1 MLNSRIKPFEL
12 SLWKDELT
20 LVPGNSLT
28 YLNVYKGINT
38 DQEDLSFWYF
48 PRKWTETT
56 LTPYNSNAA
65 TISLGGNNGAAQNIE
80 SNLSTTA
87 INFKPNT
94 NYSIFVELKFSD
106 SNLPNWADYISINPN
121 SENFKMMNL
130 TKRIGDS
137 NYNTFRTIFD
147 SDIIISFNEEGF
159 NLNDSILRGEDAA
172 VLYQKNEDGVTRAY
186 CVCSLKTND
195 FLKEQNTV
203 GLWTTFNCFKT
214 GKWSG
219 RVEIQVIE
227 GKNFYDQI
235 LSQNENNVSNNH
247 YLERLKLKSKEN
259 PTTKDLK
266 GLFFETEGQA
276 NESILYIFQQKIR
289 EEIGIQKNDNDY
301 SITDNGI
308 INHISDNIFND
319 FFEEINA
326 TREKYAGN
334 FSNTNFYTDTYGV
347 FNKYFPFIP
356 IYSTSS
362 RSAFYQIR
370 ELKAK
375 DDNNSR
381 PFYKFLTASGYSG
394 EDNFLKIIKDNE
406 SGSTQQNLLKDAIGK
421 YIYEIFKNSY
431 IDTNINTDASYEY
444 LLLQLIVFYL
454 NNNSTIRYIHNLIYE
469 EVGKYCKDK
478 LLDLATMNMINISVY
493 VIVLL
498 SVVNVVNSDETPYDS
513 EDAQTNFSRNVEEVL
528 LKKGENV
535 GDPDIDIVQVTL
547 NPLSYTNR
555 FEVTGNFN
563 IGHRAMYILKRIM
576 YIGWTRFGYYNS
588 TNQTYDIDKIPGF
601 LRWLNDETFTVRGET
616 ININNS
622 INFYDMIKLLGQ
634 HLALNNSFVK
644 IASAKI
650 EEAEY
655 YLKDKKMF
663 IIGADTFNEKQGA
676 QNIQLKRS
684 IKDVTTLTFSL
695 YDRYFDRE
703 AQTFVENPYIPYLK
717 NESKLRL
724 FYDNEW
730 YDFTITNIQENRMVE
745 HKIDYTAKDSNVLE
759 LSKIGFNKTFNTELD
774 NNIGNI
780 NELTQKT
787 IDGLNWSLD
796 EEKTEKIQQWTE
808 QPIFYG
814 YINKDLSVKDTTG
827 LSKTLLD
834 GSLIFLFYNE
844 ILNEEKELTILTL
857 QKGDESGD
865 SIEELININSINN
878 ILDTV
883 NYYKLD
889 TTVISFNYEGE
900 TSDNILYKKPDFID
914 SNLILLFSTRAK
926 QLICKPKMHYSKPLN
941 RYVYEYIDTLNNN
954 KLYYGYEQHE
964 YSTDSLIINLL
975 PHGQDFIDLNNWYV
989 SNSIDSITK
998 TIKSSL
1004 DLCITNEDIETQE
1017 SEGQTTEIE
1026 IIDGNYSFLTFKTEN
1041 NYLGSDYTAEY
1052 NNPHGFIFNTD
1063 LTYNFDKLNSLKV
1076 NDEFVLRLQL
1086 ERGIDK
1092 SISSSGQ
1099 NKYTDDQITLLES
1112 LVPCIY
1118 SYTSVN
1124 KVQSF
1129 GLSAATEQDQLI
1141 YFWYPTQRYT
1151 GGRGILNLTQRAE
1164 AGCLVPIYWE
1174 PWEAGFTSV
1183 EGEKGLPVFYTYEEV
1198 LSWWVNNGQL
1208 IASQTQGSTIKNK
1221 KYYLTPKGRKQLC
1234 ISILQSI
1241 KNGSKQSGSSFDYYN
1256 FPIVSSLFETKNML
1270 AICRQ
1275 KYKNDHGGNDGTD
1288 SEVINY
1294 IVSQDETAT
1303 TDNFYNYI
1311 RIFKEKNDPNVNP
1324 DDNYYIWHPNS
1335 SLDEKTDI
1343 KYYITFNLGSWL
1355 DYKVCLDFSGDTPQ
1369 QLEEKEQYLYNN
1381 STNCFEPINII
1392 IEGLN
1397 SGERTAPGLPLE
1409 TDKYYNDFEII
1420 MRGRAI
1426 WKPVKYSP
1434 FNTCLFE
1441 TVGKYRGAPKYI
1453 NNSYS
1458 YQPINYEYGDLLSK
1472 NIGLFFLIRPTMYD
1486 GNPGNSQLAVSKV
1499 ELFRKY
1505 EDENGQIISPSDIIK
1520 ANVKTIYSLY
1530 DPTLVQNKTALKE
1543 NDIQW
1548 HSQKYYLEKKYK
1560 KVIDESGEKINSITM
1575 TESNVYN
1582 ILQKLAE
1589 IFNAWLHIE
1598 VKHDQRTGETV
1609 GIVTDTSGNL
1619 NKKPIKTVYFTNAD
1633 YSKNEN
1639 HAGIKYKINLKNI
1652 QRQIDSNDIIN
1663 KLIVKNNNNEYGE
1676 LGFCSIMNSSLN
1688 ISGSNNIFNFD
1699 YYINNGI
1706 LKEEDIY
1713 HLLYNIIYPR
1723 THIIGQ
1729 SLLKISKNKNEI
1741 KIKINQAQADVDFY
1755 KVGCD
1760 NIEAQISSYT
1770 ADFYEITG
1778 IDYSLYVA
1786 NPNTN
1791 KSNHPLYIYRNNM
1804 QILGYIRKLEY
1815 YTKLLVTY
1823 RNHLTS
1829 AERTLEQLQEQ
1840 YTQYDQQMTGLTYQ
1854 RDYLLKQFYDVY
1866 DSYIK
1871 EGSWISEDYIDDD
1884 LYYLDS
1890 EKKLEESSKPKVT
1903 YNIEVVDVSNLPDFS
1918 DYTFNLYEKTYIE
1931 DPEIFGYNKNGTP
1944 YKEEITVSE
1953 LTNYLQS
1960 PDKNTITVQNYKT
1973 KFDDLFQRMS
1983 STIQAVELG
1992 TGNYTNTNNSLLK
2005 NRILNNDI

>member
-20 LVPGNSLT
+20 LVPKNSPQ
-28 YLNVYKGINT
+28 YLDIYKGINT
-38 DQEDLSFWYF
+38 SQEDLSFWYF

-56 LTPYNSNAA
+56 LTPYNSNTA
-65 TISLGGNNGAAQNIE
+65 TISLGGNKGAAQNIE
-80 SNLSTTA
+80 SNLSTTT

-106 SNLPNWADYISINPN
+106 SNLPNWADYFSINPN
-121 SENFKMMNL
+121 SENFKMINL
-130 TKRIGDS
+130 TKRIGDN

-147 SDIIISFNEEGF
+147 SDIVISFNDKGF

-172 VLYQKNEDGVTRAY
+172 VLYQKNEIENGNNITRVY

-195 FLKEQNTV
+195 FLKEQNTI
-203 GLWTTFNCFKT
+203 GLWATFNCFKT

-227 GKNFYDQI
+227 GDDFYKQT
-235 LSQNENNVSNNH
+235 LHQNDNRVLNND
-247 YLERLKLKSKEN
+247 YLDRLRLKSNKVGR
-259 PTTKDLK
+259 TTKSSK
-266 GLFFETEGQA
+266 GLFFEVENKA

-289 EEIGIQKNDNDY
+289 EEIGIQKDNNDY

-308 INHISDNIFND
+308 INHISNNIFND
-319 FFEEINA
+319 FFAEINA
-326 TREKYAGN
+326 TRVKYAGN
-334 FSNTNFYTDTYGV
+334 FSRTNFYTDIYGV

-356 IYSTSS
+356 IYSTRS
-362 RSAFYQIR
+362 RSAFYQIKKL
-370 ELKAK
+370 EDKK
-375 DDNNSR
+375 NEVK
-381 PFYKFLTASGYSG
+381 PFEKFLTINSPDDS
-394 EDNFLKIIKDNE
+394 NFLQIITNKDTSWNYKQ
-406 SGSTQQNLLKDAIGK
+406 SRLRNAIGE
-421 YIYEIFKNSY
+421 YIYAILENSY
-431 IDTNINTDASYEY
+431 ISANINTDSSYEY

-469 EVGKYCKDK
+469 EAEKYCKSER
-478 LLDLATMNMINISVY
+478 LELATMNMLNISVY
-493 VIVLL
+493 VIALL
-498 SVVNVVNSDETPYDS
+498 SVVDVVNSNTTPYDGT
-513 EDAQTNFSRNVEEVL
+513 EPTNFSRNVEDVL
-528 LKKGENV
+528 SNM
-535 GDPDIDIVQVTL
+535 IQVTL

-563 IGHRAMYILKRIM
+563 MGHRATYILKRITYM
-576 YIGWTRFGYYNS
+576 GWTRFGYYNS
-588 TNQTYDIDKIPGF
+588 LDQNFNKIPGF
-601 LRWLNDETFTVRGET
+601 LLWLNDQTFTVDEET
-616 ININNS
+616 IDINNS
-622 INFYDMIKLLGQ
+622 IDFYDIIKLLGQ
-634 HLALNNSFVK
+634 HLILNNSFVK
-644 IASAKI
+644 IAPAKI
-650 EEAEY
+650 EKAEY

-676 QNIQLKRS
+676 QDIQLKRS
-684 IKDVTTLTFSL
+684 IKDITTLTFSL

-703 AQTFVENPYIPYLK
+703 AQAFVENPYIPYLK

-730 YDFTITNIQENRMVE
+730 YDFTITDIQENRMVE

-787 IDGLNWSLD
+787 IDDLNWSLD

-814 YINKDLSVKDTTG
+814 YLNKSLNVKDRTG
-827 LSKTLLD
+827 SSITLSRS
-834 GSLIFLFYNE
+834 SLVFLFYNE
-844 ILNEEKELTILTL
+844 VLNEEKELTILTL
-857 QKGDESGD
+857 QKGEIGS
-865 SIEELININSINN
+865 SIEELIDMNSINN
-878 ILDTV
+878 VLDTV

-900 TSDNILYKKPDFID
+900 TSDNILYKKPDFIA
-914 SNLILLFSTRAK
+914 SKLYLLFSTRAK

-941 RYVYEYIDTLNNN
+941 RYVYEYKYINEEDSDDSNNN
-954 KLYYGYEQHE
+954 KIYYGYEQHE

-1004 DLCITNEDIETQE
+1004 DLCITNEEVETQQ
-1017 SEGQTTEIE
+1017 SEGKTTEIE

-1041 NYLGSDYTAEY
+1041 NYLGRDYTAEY
-1052 NNPHGFIFNTD
+1052 NDPHGFIFNTD

-1092 SISSSGQ
+1092 SLSSSGESP
-1099 NKYTDDQITLLES
+1099 YTDDQITLLES
-1112 LVPCIY
+1112 LIPCIY
-1118 SYTSVN
+1118 SYASVN
-1124 KVQSF
+1124 KVQSL
-1129 GLSAATEQDQLI
+1129 GLSAATERDQLL
-1141 YFWYPTQRYT
+1141 YFWYPTQRHV
-1151 GGRGILNLTQRAE
+1151 GGRDILNLTQRASD
-1164 AGCLVPIYWE
+1164 GCLIPVYWGLH
-1174 PWEAGFTSV
+1174 EAGFTSV
-1183 EGEKGLPVFYTYEEV
+1183 ESKKGLPVFYTYECV
-1198 LSWWVNNGQL
+1198 LPSWYLENNTNSL
-1208 IASQTQGSTIKNK
+1208 LDTKTEGSTKKNK
-1221 KYYLTPKGRKQLC
+1221 KYFLTTRGRKELC
-1234 ISILQSI
+1234 KFIINELNTEKTDDSAF
-1241 KNGSKQSGSSFDYYN
+1241 NYWD
-1256 FPIVSSLFETKNML
+1256 FPIVSSIFKRENLLKLINADQIKTAEQSGTNPWNNFYIFKNEYNEQTKED
-1270 AICRQ
+1270 
-1275 KYKNDHGGNDGTD
+1275 KYKWNPNIND
-1288 SEVINY
+1288 S
-1294 IVSQDETAT
+1294 
-1303 TDNFYNYI
+1303 
-1311 RIFKEKNDPNVNP
+1311 
-1324 DDNYYIWHPNS
+1324 
-1335 SLDEKTDI
+1335 I
-1343 KYYITFNLGSWL
+1343 KYYITFNLNNLSEYHYRFDTINEKTGSINT
-1355 DYKVCLDFSGDTPQ
+1355 DGVK
-1369 QLEEKEQYLYNN
+1369 EREKLEQYLYNED
-1381 STNCFEPINII
+1381 TNCFEPINIT

-1397 SGERTAPGLPLE
+1397 NGEKTAPGLPLE
-1409 TDKYYNDFEII
+1409 TNQFYNDFEII

-1486 GNPGNSQLAVSKV
+1486 GNQGSSQLAVSKV

-1530 DPTLVQNKTALKE
+1530 DPALVQNKTALKE

-1548 HSQKYYLEKKYK
+1548 HSQKYYLEEKYK

-1609 GIVTDTSGNL
+1609 GIITDASGKL

-1786 NPNTN
+1786 NPNT
-1791 KSNHPLYIYRNNM
+1791 SNSSHPLYIYRNNM

-1840 YTQYDQQMTGLTYQ
+1840 YIQYDQQMTGLTNQ

-1960 PDKNTITVQNYKT
+1960 PDKNTIIVQNYKT

>member
-20 LVPGNSLT
+20 LVPGNSPT
-28 YLNVYKGINT
+28 YLDIYKGINT

-56 LTPYNSNAA
+56 LAPYNNSNAA
-65 TISLGGNNGAAQNIE
+65 TVSLGGNNGATQNIE
-80 SNLSTTA
+80 SNLSTTT

-121 SENFKMMNL
+121 SENCKMINL
-130 TKRIGDS
+130 TKRIGDN

-147 SDIIISFNEEGF
+147 SDIAISFNDRGF
-159 NLNDSILRGEDAA
+159 NLNDSILRGKDAA
-172 VLYQKNEDGVTRAY
+172 VLYQKNETENGKNITRVY

-195 FLKEQNTV
+195 FLKEQNTI

-219 RVEIQVIE
+219 IIEIQVIE
-227 GKNFYDQI
+227 GDDFYKQTLHKNDNKV
-235 LSQNENNVSNNH
+235 LNND
-247 YLERLKLKSKEN
+247 YLERLRLKSNEVGR
-259 PTTKDLK
+259 TTKSSK
-266 GLFFETEGQA
+266 GLFFKVNNKA
-276 NESILYIFQQKIR
+276 NESILYIFQKKIR
-289 EEIGIQKNDNDY
+289 EEIGIQKDSSNYN
-301 SITDNGI
+301 ITDNGI
-308 INHISDNIFND
+308 KNHISDNIFND
-319 FFEEINA
+319 FFEEIRA
-326 TREKYAGN
+326 TYEKHNGS
-334 FSNTNFYTDTYGV
+334 FLSTDFYTDIYGV

-362 RSAFYQIR
+362 KSAFSLIKK
-370 ELKAK
+370 LKDK
-375 DDNNSR
+375 NNDDEVK
-381 PFYKFLTASGYSG
+381 PFEKFLTVNSSDAS
-394 EDNFLKIIKDNE
+394 NFLKIITNNDTSWDDK
-406 SGSTQQNLLKDAIGK
+406 QNDLKNAIGE
-421 YIYEIFKNSY
+421 YIYAILENSY
-431 IDTNINTDASYEY
+431 ISANINTNSSYEY

-469 EVGKYCKDK
+469 EAEKYCKSES
-478 LLDLATMNMINISVY
+478 LELATMNMLNISVY
-493 VIVLL
+493 VIALL
-498 SVVNVVNSDETPYDS
+498 LVVDVVNSNTTPYKGTES
-513 EDAQTNFSRNVEEVL
+513 TNFSRNVEDVL
-528 LKKGENV
+528 SNM
-535 GDPDIDIVQVTL
+535 VQVTL
-547 NPLSYTNR
+547 NPLSYTNC

-563 IGHRAMYILKRIM
+563 IGHRATYILKRIM
-576 YIGWTRFGYYNS
+576 YMGWTRFGYYNS
-588 TNQTYDIDKIPGF
+588 LDQNFNKIPGF
-601 LRWLNDETFTVRGET
+601 LLWLNDETFTVDEET

-622 INFYDMIKLLGQ
+622 IDFYDIIKLLGQ
-634 HLALNNSFVK
+634 HLILNNGFVK
-644 IASAKI
+644 IPSNKI

-663 IIGADTFNEKQGA
+663 IIGADTFNEKQAA

-787 IDGLNWSLD
+787 IDGLNWLLD

-814 YINKDLSVKDTTG
+814 YLNKSLNVKDMTG
-827 LSKTLLD
+827 SSITLSRN
-834 GSLIFLFYNE
+834 SLVFLFYNE
-844 ILNEEKELTILTL
+844 VLNEEKELTILTL
-857 QKGDESGD
+857 QESEIGS
-865 SIEELININSINN
+865 SIEELIDMNSINN
-878 ILDTV
+878 VLDTV

-889 TTVISFNYEGE
+889 TTTLLNFEYVSLENVF
-900 TSDNILYKKPDFID
+900 YKKPNFIAP
-914 SNLILLFSTRAK
+914 NLYLLFSTRAK

-941 RYVYEYIDTLNNN
+941 RYVYEYKYINEEDSDDSNNN
-954 KLYYGYEQHE
+954 KIYYGYEQHE

-1041 NYLGSDYTAEY
+1041 NYLKSGSSAEY

-1092 SISSSGQ
+1092 SLSSSGESP
-1099 NKYTDDQITLLES
+1099 YTDDQITLLES
-1112 LVPCIY
+1112 LIPCIY

-1124 KVQSF
+1124 KVQSL

-1141 YFWYPTQRYT
+1141 YFWYPTQRNA
-1151 GGRGILNLTQRAE
+1151 GGKSILNLTQRASD
-1164 AGCLVPIYWE
+1164 GCLIPIYWNDE
-1174 PWEAGFTSV
+1174 ITINNNTIRDWGIPI
-1183 EGEKGLPVFYTYEEV
+1183 FYTYEDNIS
-1198 LSWWVNNGQL
+1198 SWVTNKL
-1208 IASQTQGSTIKNK
+1208 ITSPTSGSTIKNK
-1221 KYYLTPKGRKQLC
+1221 KYKLTRKGRRELC
-1234 ISILQSI
+1234 KFILEVET
-1241 KNGSKQSGSSFDYYN
+1241 SSFNFDD
-1256 FPIVSSLFETKNML
+1256 FPIVSSVFKKELFHTRFLFDYVLESALSKEREQTGTLQERFPYDYFLIFRNL
-1270 AICRQ
+1270 EAGTT
-1275 KYKNDHGGNDGTD
+1275 NDEHFAWWSAAVQSD
-1288 SEVINY
+1288 
-1294 IVSQDETAT
+1294 
-1303 TDNFYNYI
+1303 I
-1311 RIFKEKNDPNVNP
+1311 R
-1324 DDNYYIWHPNS
+1324 YYIAFNLNS
-1335 SLDEKTDI
+1335 LEEYKDCFRGDEKEI
-1343 KYYITFNLGSWL
+1343 GSRTEL
-1355 DYKVCLDFSGDTPQ
+1355 
-1369 QLEEKEQYLYNN
+1369 EQYLYNN

-1397 SGERTAPGLPLE
+1397 SGEKTAPGLPLE
-1409 TDKYYNDFEII
+1409 TNQFYNDFEII
-1420 MRGRAI
+1420 MRGRAV

-1486 GNPGNSQLAVSKV
+1486 GYSGSSQLAVSKV

-1548 HSQKYYLEKKYK
+1548 HSQKYYLEEKYK
-1560 KVIDESGEKINSITM
+1560 KVIDKSGEKINSITM

-1663 KLIVKNNNNEYGE
+1663 KLIVKNNNNEYGK

-1713 HLLYNIIYPR
+1713 HLLYDIIYPR

-1786 NPNTN
+1786 NPNT
-1791 KSNHPLYIYRNNM
+1791 SNSSHPLYIYRNNM

-1829 AERTLEQLQEQ
+1829 AERILEQLQEQ

>member
-20 LVPGNSLT
+20 LVPGNSPT
-28 YLNVYKGINT
+28 YLDIYKGINT

-56 LTPYNSNAA
+56 LAPYNNSNAA
-65 TISLGGNNGAAQNIE
+65 TISLGGNSGATQNIE
-80 SNLSTTA
+80 SNLSTTT

-94 NYSIFVELKFSD
+94 NYSIFMELKFLN
-106 SNLPNWADYISINPN
+106 SNLPNWADYVSVNPN
-121 SENFKMMNL
+121 SENFKMINL

-147 SDIIISFNEEGF
+147 SDIIISFNDQGF
-159 NLNDSILRGEDAA
+159 NLNDSVFRGEDAA
-172 VLYQKNEDGVTRAY
+172 VLYQKNENDVTRVY

-203 GLWTTFNCFKT
+203 GLWTTFDCFKT

-219 RVEIQVIE
+219 RIEIQVIE

-235 LSQNENNVSNNH
+235 LSQNDNNVSNNH
-247 YLERLKLKSKEN
+247 YLERLNLKNKEN

-266 GLFFETEGQA
+266 GLFFEATGKT

-289 EEIGIQKNDNDY
+289 EEIGILKDDNDY
-301 SITDNGI
+301 NITDNGI
-308 INHISDNIFND
+308 TNHISDNIFND

-326 TREKYAGN
+326 TREKYEGN
-334 FSNTNFYTDTYGV
+334 FSSTNFYTDTYGV

-356 IYSTSS
+356 IYSSSS

-375 DDNNSR
+375 DNDNLK
-381 PFYKFLTASGYSG
+381 PFKDFLTTTGSSSN
-394 EDNFLKIIKDNE
+394 DNFLKIIKNNE
-406 SGSTQQNLLKDAIGK
+406 SGNTQQNLLKNAIGK
-421 YIYEIFKNSY
+421 YIHEIFKNSY
-431 IDTNINTDASYEY
+431 IDTNINTDANYEY

-454 NNNSTIRYIHNLIYE
+454 NNNSIIRYIHNLIYE
-469 EVGKYCKDK
+469 EVGKYCEDK
-478 LLDLATMNMINISVY
+478 RLELATMNMLNISVY

-498 SVVNVVNSDETPYDS
+498 SVVNVVNSNETPYNGTS
-513 EDAQTNFSRNVEEVL
+513 QTNFSRNVEEVL

-563 IGHRAMYILKRIM
+563 MGHRATYILKRIM
-576 YIGWTRFGYYNS
+576 YMGWTRFGYYNS

-616 ININNS
+616 ITINNS
-622 INFYDMIKLLGQ
+622 INFYDIIKLLGQ
-634 HLALNNSFVK
+634 HLVLNNSFVK
-644 IASAKI
+644 ITPVKI
-650 EEAEY
+650 EKAEY

-787 IDGLNWSLD
+787 IDGLNWLLD

-814 YINKDLSVKDTTG
+814 YLNKSLNVKDMTG
-827 LSKTLLD
+827 SSITLSRN
-834 GSLIFLFYNE
+834 SLVFLFYNE
-844 ILNEEKELTILTL
+844 VLNEEKELTILTL
-857 QKGDESGD
+857 QESEIGS
-865 SIEELININSINN
+865 SIEELIDMNSINN
-878 ILDTV
+878 VLDTV

-889 TTVISFNYEGE
+889 TTTLLDFEYVSLENVF
-900 TSDNILYKKPDFID
+900 YKKPNFIAP
-914 SNLILLFSTRAK
+914 NLYLLFSTRAK

-941 RYVYEYIDTLNNN
+941 RYVYEYKYINEEDSDDSNNN
-954 KLYYGYEQHE
+954 KIYYGYEQHE

-1041 NYLGSDYTAEY
+1041 NYLRSGSSAEY

-1092 SISSSGQ
+1092 SLSSSGVSP
-1099 NKYTDDQITLLES
+1099 YTDDQITLLES
-1112 LVPCIY
+1112 LIPCIY

-1124 KVQSF
+1124 KVQSL

-1141 YFWYPTQRYT
+1141 YFWYPTQRDV
-1151 GGRGILNLTQRAE
+1151 GGKQILNLTQRASDGCLIPVYWGPYE
-1164 AGCLVPIYWE
+1164 AG
-1174 PWEAGFTSV
+1174 AGEIT
-1183 EGEKGLPVFYTYEEV
+1183 KNGLPVFYTYENK
-1198 LSWWVNNGQL
+1198 LSDSNWYNKDSLDSGL
-1208 IASQTQGSTIKNK
+1208 LKTDTSGSTIKNK
-1221 KYYLTPKGRKQLC
+1221 KYYLTTRGRSELC
-1234 ISILQSI
+1234 RFIIRELTRYTT
-1241 KNGSKQSGSSFDYYN
+1241 SSDSVFQYYH
-1256 FPIVSSLFETKNML
+1256 FPIVSSIFKRENLLKLITDDQITEADQHKDDATASDQVKNPWNYIDIFKNEYNDTTKED
-1270 AICRQ
+1270 
-1275 KYKNDHGGNDGTD
+1275 KYVWWSDQITD
-1288 SEVINY
+1288 S
-1294 IVSQDETAT
+1294 
-1303 TDNFYNYI
+1303 
-1311 RIFKEKNDPNVNP
+1311 
-1324 DDNYYIWHPNS
+1324 
-1335 SLDEKTDI
+1335 I
-1343 KYYITFNLGSWL
+1343 KYYITFNLNL
-1355 DYKVCLDFSGDTPQ
+1355 LTYYHQCFKPENQDDIDKREAL
-1369 QLEEKEQYLYNN
+1369 EQYLYNAD
-1381 STNCFEPINII
+1381 TNCFEPINII

-1397 SGERTAPGLPLE
+1397 SGEKTAPGLPLE
-1409 TDKYYNDFEII
+1409 TNQFYNDFEII
-1420 MRGRAI
+1420 MRGRAV

-1434 FNTCLFE
+1434 FGTCIFE
-1441 TVGKYRGAPKYI
+1441 AVGKYYGAPKYI

-1458 YQPINYEYGDLLSK
+1458 YQSINYEYGDLLSK

-1486 GNPGNSQLAVSKV
+1486 GYRGSSQLAVSKV

-1543 NDIQW
+1543 SDIQW
-1548 HSQKYYLEKKYK
+1548 HSQKYYLDEKYK
-1560 KVIDESGEKINSITM
+1560 KVIDKSGEKINSITM

-1598 VKHDQRTGETV
+1598 VKHNQRTGETV
-1609 GIVTDTSGNL
+1609 GIITDTSGNL

-1633 YSKNEN
+1633 YNNNEN

-1713 HLLYNIIYPR
+1713 HLLYDIIYPR

-1741 KIKINQAQADVDFY
+1741 KIKINQAQADTDFY

-1786 NPNTN
+1786 NPNT
-1791 KSNHPLYIYRNNM
+1791 SNSSHPLYIYRNNM

-1829 AERTLEQLQEQ
+1829 AERILEQLQEQ

>member
-20 LVPGNSLT
+20 LVPGNSPT
-28 YLNVYKGINT
+28 YLDIYKGINT

-56 LTPYNSNAA
+56 LAPYNNSNAA
-65 TISLGGNNGAAQNIE
+65 TVSLGGNNGATQNIE
-80 SNLSTTA
+80 SNLSTTT

-121 SENFKMMNL
+121 SENCKMINL
-130 TKRIGDS
+130 TKRIGDN

-147 SDIIISFNEEGF
+147 SDIAISFNDRGF
-159 NLNDSILRGEDAA
+159 NLNDSILRGKDAA
-172 VLYQKNEDGVTRAY
+172 VLYQKNETENGKNITRVY
-186 CVCSLKTND
+186 CICSLKTND
-195 FLKEQNTV
+195 FLKEQNTI

-219 RVEIQVIE
+219 IIEIQVIE
-227 GKNFYDQI
+227 GDDFYKQTLHKNDNKV
-235 LSQNENNVSNNH
+235 LNND
-247 YLERLKLKSKEN
+247 YLERLRLKSNEVGR
-259 PTTKDLK
+259 TTKSSK
-266 GLFFETEGQA
+266 GLFFKVNNKA
-276 NESILYIFQQKIR
+276 NESILYIFQKKIR
-289 EEIGIQKNDNDY
+289 EEIGIQKDSSNYN
-301 SITDNGI
+301 ITDNGI
-308 INHISDNIFND
+308 INHISNNIFND
-319 FFEEINA
+319 FFEEIRA
-326 TREKYAGN
+326 TCEKHNGS
-334 FSNTNFYTDTYGV
+334 FLSTNFYTDIYGV

-362 RSAFYQIR
+362 KSAFSLIKK
-370 ELKAK
+370 LKDK
-375 DDNNSR
+375 NNNDEVK
-381 PFYKFLTASGYSG
+381 PFEKFLTVNSSDAS
-394 EDNFLKIIKDNE
+394 NFLKIITNNATSWDDKQWDDK
-406 SGSTQQNLLKDAIGK
+406 QNDLKNAIGE
-421 YIYEIFKNSY
+421 YIYAILENSY
-431 IDTNINTDASYEY
+431 ISANINTNSSYEY

-469 EVGKYCKDK
+469 EAEKYCKSES
-478 LLDLATMNMINISVY
+478 LELATMNMLNISVY
-493 VIVLL
+493 VIALL
-498 SVVNVVNSDETPYDS
+498 LVVDVVNSNTTPYKGTES
-513 EDAQTNFSRNVEEVL
+513 TNFSRNVEDVL
-528 LKKGENV
+528 SNM
-535 GDPDIDIVQVTL
+535 VQVTL

-563 IGHRAMYILKRIM
+563 IGHRATYILKRIM
-576 YIGWTRFGYYNS
+576 YMGWTRFGYYNS
-588 TNQTYDIDKIPGF
+588 LDQNFNKIPGF
-601 LRWLNDETFTVRGET
+601 LLWLNDETFTVDEET

-622 INFYDMIKLLGQ
+622 IDFYDIIKLLGQ
-634 HLALNNSFVK
+634 HLVLNNGFVK
-644 IASAKI
+644 IPSNKI

-663 IIGADTFNEKQGA
+663 IIGADTFNEKQAA

-695 YDRYFDRE
+695 YDRYFDRD
-703 AQTFVENPYIPYLK
+703 AQAFVENPYIPYLK

-787 IDGLNWSLD
+787 IDGLNWLLD

-814 YINKDLSVKDTTG
+814 YLKKSLNVKDMTG
-827 LSKTLLD
+827 SSITLSRN
-834 GSLIFLFYNE
+834 SLVFLFYNE
-844 ILNEEKELTILTL
+844 VLNEEKELTILTL
-857 QKGDESGD
+857 QESEIGS
-865 SIEELININSINN
+865 SIEELIDMNSINN
-878 ILDTV
+878 VLDTV

-889 TTVISFNYEGE
+889 TTTLLDFEYVSLKNVF
-900 TSDNILYKKPDFID
+900 YKKPNFIAP
-914 SNLILLFSTRAK
+914 NLYLLFSTRAK

-941 RYVYEYIDTLNNN
+941 RYVYEYKYINEEDSDDSNNN
-954 KLYYGYEQHE
+954 KIYYGYEQHE

-1041 NYLGSDYTAEY
+1041 NYLKSGSSAEY

-1092 SISSSGQ
+1092 SLSSSGESP
-1099 NKYTDDQITLLES
+1099 YTDDQITLLES
-1112 LVPCIY
+1112 LIPCIY

-1124 KVQSF
+1124 KVQSL

-1141 YFWYPTQRYT
+1141 YFWYPTQRNV
-1151 GGRGILNLTQRAE
+1151 GGKQILNLTQRASDGCLIPVYWGSYE
-1164 AGCLVPIYWE
+1164 AG
-1174 PWEAGFTSV
+1174 AGDV
-1183 EGEKGLPVFYTYEEV
+1183 IKKGLPVFYTYENK
-1198 LSWWVNNGQL
+1198 LSDSNWYNKNNPNSGL
-1208 IASQTQGSTIKNK
+1208 LKTDTSGSTIKNK
-1221 KYYLTPKGRKQLC
+1221 KYYLTTRGRSELC
-1234 ISILQSI
+1234 RFIIRELTHYTT
-1241 KNGSKQSGSSFDYYN
+1241 SSDSVFQYYH
-1256 FPIVSSLFETKNML
+1256 FPIVSSIFKRENLLKLITDDQITTADQHKDDAAASDQVKNPWNHIDIFKNEYNDITKED
-1270 AICRQ
+1270 
-1275 KYKNDHGGNDGTD
+1275 KYIWWSNQITD
-1288 SEVINY
+1288 S
-1294 IVSQDETAT
+1294 
-1303 TDNFYNYI
+1303 
-1311 RIFKEKNDPNVNP
+1311 
-1324 DDNYYIWHPNS
+1324 
-1335 SLDEKTDI
+1335 I
-1343 KYYITFNLGSWL
+1343 KYYITFNLNL
-1355 DYKVCLDFSGDTPQ
+1355 LTYYHQCFKPENQDDIDKREAL
-1369 QLEEKEQYLYNN
+1369 EQYLYNAD
-1381 STNCFEPINII
+1381 TNCFEPINIT

-1397 SGERTAPGLPLE
+1397 SGEKTAPGLPLE
-1409 TDKYYNDFEII
+1409 TNQFYNDFEII
-1420 MRGRAI
+1420 MRGRAV

-1434 FNTCLFE
+1434 FGTCIFE
-1441 TVGKYRGAPKYI
+1441 TVGKYYGAPKYI

-1486 GNPGNSQLAVSKV
+1486 GNLGSSQLAVSKV

-1530 DPTLVQNKTALKE
+1530 DPALVQNKTALKE

-1548 HSQKYYLEKKYK
+1548 HSQKYYLEEKYK

-1609 GIVTDTSGNL
+1609 GIITDTSGNL

-1633 YSKNEN
+1633 YNNNEN

-1663 KLIVKNNNNEYGE
+1663 KLIVKNNNNEYGK

-1741 KIKINQAQADVDFY
+1741 KIKINQAQADTDFY

-1786 NPNTN
+1786 NPNTSN
-1791 KSNHPLYIYRNNM
+1791 SNHPLYIYRNNM

-1829 AERTLEQLQEQ
+1829 AERILEQLQEQ

>member
-20 LVPGNSLT
+20 LVPGNSPT

-65 TISLGGNNGAAQNIE
+65 TISLGGSNGAAQNIE
-80 SNLSTTA
+80 SNLSTTT

-94 NYSIFVELKFSD
+94 NYSIFVELKFSN
-106 SNLPNWADYISINPN
+106 SNLPNWANYISINPN
-121 SENFKMMNL
+121 SENFKMINL

-147 SDIIISFNEEGF
+147 SDIIISFNDEGF
-159 NLNDSILRGEDAA
+159 NLNDSILREEDAA

-235 LSQNENNVSNNH
+235 LSQNDNNVSNNH

-289 EEIGIQKNDNDY
+289 EEVGIQKNNNDY

-308 INHISDNIFND
+308 KNHISDNIFND
-319 FFEEINA
+319 FFEEIRA
-326 TREKYAGN
+326 TCEKHNGN
-334 FSNTNFYTDTYGV
+334 FSSTNFYTDIYGV

-356 IYSTSS
+356 IYSTNSK
-362 RSAFYQIR
+362 SAFSLIKN
-370 ELKAK
+370 LKDK
-375 DDNNSR
+375 NNNDEVR
-381 PFYKFLTASGYSG
+381 PFKKFLTVNYS
-394 EDNFLKIIKDNE
+394 DVSNFLQIITDNVT
-406 SGSTQQNLLKDAIGK
+406 SWDDKQNYLKNAIGE
-421 YIYEIFKNSY
+421 YIYAILENSY
-431 IDTNINTDASYEY
+431 INANINTDSSYEY

-469 EVGKYCKDK
+469 EVEKYCKSER
-478 LLDLATMNMINISVY
+478 LELATMNMLNISVY

-498 SVVNVVNSDETPYDS
+498 SVVDVVNSNTTSYDGT
-513 EDAQTNFSRNVEEVL
+513 EPTNFSRNVEDVL
-528 LKKGENV
+528 SNM
-535 GDPDIDIVQVTL
+535 VQVTL

-563 IGHRAMYILKRIM
+563 IGHRATYILKRIM
-576 YIGWTRFGYYNS
+576 YMGWTRFGYYNS
-588 TNQTYDIDKIPGF
+588 LDQTYDIDKIPGF

-616 ININNS
+616 ITINNS
-622 INFYDMIKLLGQ
+622 INFYDIIKLLGQ
-634 HLALNNSFVK
+634 HLILNNNFVK
-644 IASAKI
+644 IPSAKI
-650 EEAEY
+650 EKAEY

-703 AQTFVENPYIPYLK
+703 AQAFVENPYIPYLK

-787 IDGLNWSLD
+787 IDDLNWSLD

-814 YINKDLSVKDTTG
+814 YLNKSLDVKDMAGSSVT
-827 LSKTLLD
+827 LSSN
-834 GSLIFLFYNE
+834 SLVFLFYNE

-857 QKGDESGD
+857 QKGESGIP
-865 SIEELININSINN
+865 IEELIDMNSINN
-878 ILDTV
+878 VLDTV

-900 TSDNILYKKPDFID
+900 TSDNILYKKPDFIA
-914 SNLILLFSTRAK
+914 SNLYLLFSTRAK

-941 RYVYEYIDTLNNN
+941 RYVYEYIDTLDNN

-1041 NYLGSDYTAEY
+1041 NYLGSGSSAEY

-1092 SISSSGQ
+1092 SLSSSGVSP
-1099 NKYTDDQITLLES
+1099 YTDDQITLLES

-1124 KVQSF
+1124 KVQSL

-1141 YFWYPTQRYT
+1141 YFWYPTQCDV
-1151 GGRGILNLTQRAE
+1151 GGKQILNLTQRASDGCLIPVYWGPYE
-1164 AGCLVPIYWE
+1164 AG
-1174 PWEAGFTSV
+1174 AGEIT
-1183 EGEKGLPVFYTYEEV
+1183 KNGLPVFYTYENK
-1198 LSWWVNNGQL
+1198 LSDSNWYNKNSPNSGL
-1208 IASQTQGSTIKNK
+1208 LKTDTSGSTVKNK
-1221 KYYLTPKGRKQLC
+1221 KYYLTTRGRSELC
-1234 ISILQSI
+1234 RFIIRELTHYTT
-1241 KNGSKQSGSSFDYYN
+1241 SSDSAFQYYH
-1256 FPIVSSLFETKNML
+1256 FPIVSSIFKRENLLKLITDDQITTADQHKDDAAASDQVKNPWNYIDIFKNEYNDTTKED
-1270 AICRQ
+1270 
-1275 KYKNDHGGNDGTD
+1275 KYVWWSNQITD
-1288 SEVINY
+1288 S
-1294 IVSQDETAT
+1294 
-1303 TDNFYNYI
+1303 
-1311 RIFKEKNDPNVNP
+1311 
-1324 DDNYYIWHPNS
+1324 
-1335 SLDEKTDI
+1335 I
-1343 KYYITFNLGSWL
+1343 KYYIAFNLNL
-1355 DYKVCLDFSGDTPQ
+1355 LTYYHQCFNPANQDDIDKREAL
-1369 QLEEKEQYLYNN
+1369 EQYLYNAD
-1381 STNCFEPINII
+1381 TNCFEPINIT

-1397 SGERTAPGLPLE
+1397 SGEKTAPGLPLE
-1409 TDKYYNDFEII
+1409 TNQFYNDFEII
-1420 MRGRAI
+1420 MRGRAV
-1426 WKPVKYSP
+1426 WKPAKYSP
-1434 FNTCLFE
+1434 FGTCIFE
-1441 TVGKYRGAPKYI
+1441 TVGKYYGAPKYI

-1458 YQPINYEYGDLLSK
+1458 YQSINYEYGDLLSK

-1486 GNPGNSQLAVSKV
+1486 GYSGSSQLAVSKV

-1548 HSQKYYLEKKYK
+1548 HSQKYYLEEKYK

-1609 GIVTDTSGNL
+1609 GIITDTSGNL

-1639 HAGIKYKINLKNI
+1639 YAGIKYKINLKNI

-1741 KIKINQAQADVDFY
+1741 KIKINQAQADADFY

-1786 NPNTN
+1786 NPNT
-1791 KSNHPLYIYRNNM
+1791 SNSSHPLYIYRNNM

-1840 YTQYDQQMTGLTYQ
+1840 YTQYEQQMIGLTYQ